1 MDLRDLTG
9 SAVLQQEQADMSD
22 PRQHFAWALQF
33 FPSPNP
39 QMGEVPIQPAV
50 RGPLS
55 QMLWDLGFR
64 HNPELQTKWF
74 VPGDHPEAGWM
85 NVSSLVDAEEY
96 RQHQAVHDDPE
107 AENDKWR
114 QTAEAMLGKL
124 DPKLV
129 DRIKNMSPDERAAA
143 VEVQRKQIPAAFER
157 LAELKRQLDGEGN
170 NA

>member
-9 SAVLQQEQADMSD
+9 SASLQQEQADMSD

-50 RGPLS
+50 RPGLS
-55 QMLWDLGFR
+55 EMLWDLGYR

-85 NVSSLVDAEEY
+85 NVPSLVNAEER
-96 RQHQAVHDDPE
+96 RQYEAVHDDPE

-114 QTAEAMLGKL
+114 ETAEAMLGKL

-129 DRIKNMSPDERAAA
+129 ERIKSMTPEERAAA

-157 LAELKRQLDGEGN
+157 LAELKKQLDKES
-170 NA
+170 